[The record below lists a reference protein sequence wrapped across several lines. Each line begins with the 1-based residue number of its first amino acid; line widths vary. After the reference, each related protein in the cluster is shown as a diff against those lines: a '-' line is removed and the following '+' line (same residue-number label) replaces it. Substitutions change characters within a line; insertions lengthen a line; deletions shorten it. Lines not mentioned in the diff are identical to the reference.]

1 MPSVNEA
8 YWYLSD
14 LTAQLAVIAYI
25 LMFITAVKLKI
36 SQPLQ
41 EGQYEIFR
49 GSIGTIIMAILGC
62 IGCVVAIIVGFIP
75 IDNIDMSVT
84 KFDMLLIIGIVVAL
98 ITPAVITIKRIYS
111 Q

>member
-36 SQPLQ
+36 SSPLQ
-41 EGQYEIFR
+41 EGQYEIFKD
-49 GSIGTIIMAILGC
+49 SFGTILM
-62 IGCVVAIIVGFIP
+62 GFVRLLCLFSS
-75 IDNIDMSVT
+75 DNCW
-84 KFDMLLIIGIVVAL
+84 
-98 ITPAVITIKRIYS
+98 IYS
-111 Q
+111 HR